1 MGNENLPRVI
11 TYVGAT
17 GRKIRLQM
25 RDPDTGAP
33 NDISAVDTATIS
45 GSFTGDADYTIQS
58 AAMTI
63 EGGALGWLYFYPAT
77 SHLADTGD
85 MRCQV
90 RLLTGTE
97 PDYSAEFVLEIREPE
112 HYTP

>member
-1 MGNENLPRVI
+1 MGNENLRRTI
-11 TYVGAT
+11 TFVGAT

-33 NDISAVDTATIS
+33 NDISSVDTATIS
-45 GSFTGDADYTIQS
+45 GRFTGATEYTIQ
-58 AAMTI
+58 ATALTI
-63 EGGALGWLYFYPAT
+63 EEGTDGWVYFFPAT
-77 SHLADTGD
+77 SEVATDGD

-90 RLLTGTE
+90 RLLSGTE
-97 PDYSAEFVLEIREPE
+97 PDYSDPFILEIQEPE